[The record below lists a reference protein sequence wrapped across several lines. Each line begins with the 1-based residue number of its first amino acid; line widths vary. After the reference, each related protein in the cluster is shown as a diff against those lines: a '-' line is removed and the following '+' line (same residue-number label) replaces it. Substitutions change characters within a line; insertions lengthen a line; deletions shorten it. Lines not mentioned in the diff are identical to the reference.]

1 MSALTTHCPFPGIID
16 KLLTHSTQTTS
27 RLIMVSCIFAFAL
40 LLIVPTRVNA
50 QTDQA
55 DYEEIT
61 VFLMVQEVGGYEI
74 EAIYMND
81 NIYINLG
88 DLFNLLKINNIP
100 SKGND
105 SITGFFLNEQDLY
118 SVNATLLTARVG
130 NTHYKL
136 AQTDIFR
143 TDLGLYLKNTLYGK
157 LFGLN
162 LNFNFRSLSLE
173 LKTTHELPVI
183 KELRQEQMRKNI
195 DRLSGI
201 TQVDTT
207 LDREYHLFR
216 GGMADWSVISTQ
228 ATGRTSDTRAT
239 LALGSELLGGE
250 ATGMLNYS
258 SLTGFDERQ
267 QQYRWRW
274 VNNESKI
281 VRQVQAGKIP
291 IKSTSSL
298 YAPVIGASISNTPTT
313 FRKSFGSYIL
323 SDYTEPGWTVELYI
337 NNVIVD
343 FATAD
348 ASGFFSFDVPLVYGS
363 SQITLKFYGPWGE
376 ERVKEQTINIP
387 YSFLP
392 AGSVEYNITGGMVRD
407 SSNSIFSRAE
417 TQVGVHRNITVG
429 AGIEYLS
436 SLEKGHEAM
445 PFMTAT
451 ARFMN
456 NFLFTGEYTHGVKSR
471 GLLSYRLP
479 SSISFEL
486 DYTNY
491 VPGQTAI
498 SFNYLEERKASVSIP
513 IHINSFRSFARLVYK
528 QNVLPQT
535 TYSSAEMMLSSYIK
549 GVSTNLSAYANWLPE
564 ASPYIYSNIA
574 LGFRIGKNLNVR
586 PQVQIDITN
595 NQLISYKAELEK
607 NFSQKA
613 HLSLIF
619 EDNIRSNTRNF
630 EITFRYDL
638 NYAQT
643 STSARLSGKDVT
655 TTESARGSFAFGSGN
670 GYVHAD
676 NRTSTGRGGITITPF
691 LDLNNNN
698 LKDTNEP
705 IATGLSVRLN
715 GGRFLD
721 QKKDSLIRIIEL
733 EPYASYLLEFED
745 TDFENIA
752 WQLKMK
758 AISVQIDPNQFKKI
772 NVPVKV
778 MGEANGNVYL
788 KKGQTTIGQGRI
800 IINFFNQSEKLVT
813 RLLTESDGYFNYL
826 GLPPG
831 HYCAV
836 PDSGQLSRLGMLS
849 EPSTFEFDILPMEY
863 GDIIDDITFI
873 LTPVNPIEEPATHPT
888 SGIKETGINQKEVIQ
903 DSTSQKQPSTEILH
917 SQFIRVGTDST
928 LQKQPSPAVK
938 PADHRP
944 DNIQEVNTLNAVPQT
959 ITQPANTQQE
969 NTKPVNKQ
977 PSSTQPLTA
986 QPENN
991 IKILQG
997 TYNHSNGVW
1006 FVQAGAYSRLPLAK
1020 SMYNLILKTV
1030 GLECA
1035 LIQQGPYYKIWFGNY
1050 ISKAE
1055 ALNTLMIL
1063 KNAGIESYIGK

>member
-1 MSALTTHCPFPGIID
+1 MSSLITHCKFPAIPAKVINHSPSTTGR
-16 KLLTHSTQTTS
+16 LLI
-27 RLIMVSCIFAFAL
+27 LSCILAL
-40 LLIVPTRVNA
+40 SFLFVISVRVNA

-74 EAIYMND
+74 DAIYMND

-88 DLFNLLKINNIP
+88 ELFSLLKINNVP

-118 SVNATLLTARVG
+118 AVNEATLTAHVG
-130 NTHYKL
+130 NNHYKL
-136 AQTDIFR
+136 AHDDIFR
-143 TDLGLYLKNTLYGK
+143 TDLGLFLKNTLYGK

-162 LNFNFRSLSLE
+162 LSFNFRSLSLE
-173 LKTTHELPVI
+173 LKTTHELPII

-201 TQVDTT
+201 IQVDTT
-207 LDREYHLFR
+207 FDREYHLFR
-216 GGMADWSVISTQ
+216 GGMADWSVVSTQ
-228 ATGRTSDTRAT
+228 STGRTSDTRSS
-239 LALGSELLGGE
+239 LALGGELLGGE

-281 VRQVQAGKIP
+281 VKQVQAGKIP
-291 IKSTSSL
+291 IKATSSL

-313 FRKSFGSYIL
+313 FRKSFGSYTL

-343 FATAD
+343 FTTAD

-376 ERVKEQTINIP
+376 ERLKEQTINIP
-387 YSFLP
+387 YNFLP

-417 TQVGVHRNITVG
+417 TQVGVHRNVTVG

-445 PFMTAT
+445 PFMTAS
-451 ARFMN
+451 ARFLN
-456 NFLFTGEYTHGVKSR
+456 NFLFTGEYTHGVKTR

-479 SSISFEL
+479 SNVSLEL

-498 SFNYLEERKASVSIP
+498 SFNYLEERKASLSIP
-513 IHINSFRSFARLVYK
+513 IRISSFRSFARLVYK

-535 TYSSAEMMLSSYIK
+535 TYSSAEMMLSSYVK
-549 GVSTNLSAYANWLPE
+549 GVSANISAYANWLPE
-564 ASPYIYSNIA
+564 VNPYIYSNMA
-574 LGFRIGKNLNVR
+574 LGFRIGESLNVR
-586 PQVQIDITN
+586 PQVQFDITN
-595 NQLISYKAELEK
+595 NQFISYKAELEK

-613 HLSLIF
+613 HLSLTF

-630 EITFRYDL
+630 DITFRYDL

-670 GYVHAD
+670 GYVYAN

-698 LKDTNEP
+698 RKEPNEP
-705 IATGLSVRLN
+705 IASGLSVRLN
-715 GGRFLD
+715 GGRLLD

-733 EPYASYLLEFED
+733 EPFASYLLEFED
-745 TDFENIA
+745 TGFENIA
-752 WQLKMK
+752 WQLKKK

-772 NVPVKV
+772 DVPVKV
-778 MGEANGNVYL
+778 MGEANGIVYL

-800 IINFFNQSEKLVT
+800 IINFVNQSGKLIT
-813 RLLTESDGYFNYL
+813 RILTESDGYFNYL

-831 HYCAV
+831 HYSAA
-836 PDSGQLSRLGMLS
+836 PDSGQLKRLGLLS
-849 EPSTFEFDILPMEY
+849 EPSVFEFDILPMEY
-863 GDIIDDITFI
+863 GDIIDDISFT
-873 LTPVNPIEEPATHPT
+873 LTPVNPIDEPATHPT
-888 SGIKETGINQKEVIQ
+888 SDIKQKETNLKEVKQ
-903 DSTSQKQPSTEILH
+903 DSTSQKQL
-917 SQFIRVGTDST
+917 
-928 LQKQPSPAVK
+928 SPA
-938 PADHRP
+938 
-944 DNIQEVNTLNAVPQT
+944 I
-959 ITQPANTQQE
+959 QPAKEQPN
-969 NTKPVNKQ
+969 NLLKTKSRDAEPQNVN
-977 PSSTQPLTA
+977 TQPLSTKPLTV
-986 QPENN
+986 QTKNHTE
-991 IKILQG
+991 IIQG
-997 TYNHSNGVW
+997 TYNTSRGEW
-1006 FVQAGAYSRLPLAK
+1006 YIQAGAYSRLPLAK
-1020 SMYNLILKTV
+1020 NMYDMITKTV
-1030 GLECA
+1030 HLECA
-1035 LIQQGPYYKIWFGNY
+1035 IIKQGNYYKIRFGNFV
-1050 ISKAE
+1050 SNAE
-1055 ALNTLMIL
+1055 ALKALNIL